1 MLPEHVDFSHRARL
15 SEWMDEP
22 CDYSEFRDCL
32 RDLEKVNRVVGA
44 YRPTLKWLEQFA
56 AAGREPLRIV
66 DVGCGGGDM
75 LRQIE
80 AWAAKRGIA
89 VQLTGVDLNPYA
101 ARAAREFTNHNSSI
115 QWVTGDAFSY
125 NPTAPV
131 GLVISSLFTHHLTDP
146 EIVRFLMWME
156 RVAERGWFINDL
168 HRKRI
173 PYYGF
178 AALAWLVRWHRFVRH
193 DGPVSVRRSF
203 LSEDWESYCTAAG
216 LRREDVRIEEVRP
229 ARLCIAR
236 MKP

>member
-1 MLPEHVDFSHRARL
+1 MLPERVDFSRRAHL

-56 AAGREPLRIV
+56 SPGREPLRIV

-89 VQLTGVDLNPYA
+89 VQLTGIDLNPYA
-101 ARAAREFTNHNSSI
+101 ARAAREFTNHGSSI

-125 NPTAPV
+125 NPAAPV
-131 GLVISSLFTHHLTDP
+131 SIVLSSLFTHHLADA

-156 RVAERGWFINDL
+156 RVAEHGWFINDL
-168 HRKRI
+168 HRKKN
-173 PYYGF
+173 PYHGF
-178 AALAWLVRWHRFVRH
+178 AALAWMMRWHRFVRH
-193 DGPVSVRRSF
+193 DGPVSIRRSF
-203 LSEDWESYCTAAG
+203 LCEDWEGYCASAG

-229 ARLCIAR
+229 ARLCVAR